1 MTTVAKLL
9 KHDFAKGDLNLF
21 DTNSNKTYYEDS
33 NGYWYK
39 REFDSNGNVTYSED
53 SNRYWS
59 KSEYDTNGNQTYY
72 ETSNKHWYKYEYNS
86 NGNEIYYE
94 NSKGTV
100 SDNRPKPNCGGKTVT
115 VDGIEYELKA
125 KEIT

>member
-1 MTTVAKLL
+1 MTIAKLL
-9 KHDFAKGDLNLF
+9 KHDFAKGDLKLY
-21 DTNSNKTYYEDS
+21 DSNGKLTYYEDS

-53 SNRYWS
+53 SNGYWS

-86 NGNEIYYE
+86 NGNLTYYE
-94 NSKGTV
+94 NSKGIIR
-100 SDNRPKPNCGGKTVT
+100 DNRPSSHKVHICPMN
-115 VDGIEYELKA
+115 
-125 KEIT
+125 